1 MMRVLEWMQILP
13 VIYNEIS
20 EAKPKC
26 HNDAII
32 IRLTH
37 ELAFLV
43 AALMQG

>member
-1 MMRVLEWMQILP
+1 MHVLEWMQIAP
-13 VIYNEIS
+13 VMYNEIS

-37 ELAFLV
+37 ELAYLA